1 MKQMLTFF
9 SIIII
14 IITYITITMLFIIIY
29 VFILVVGASLYDL
42 LFVEGAPFCFGVVD
56 ITWSYLLM
64 YCKA

>member
-1 MKQMLTFF
+1 MLTFF

-56 ITWSYLLM
+56 IT
-64 YCKA
+64 